1 MYENKT
7 VILKLGNLTEDSTTV
22 KKKKNQKSE
31 KSEFPRSFADE

>member
-22 KKKKNQKSE
+22 KKKKKKQ

>member
-22 KKKKNQKSE
+22 KKKKKSQNFRDHLQMN
-31 KSEFPRSFADE
+31 KK

>member
-22 KKKKNQKSE
+22 KKKQ

>member
-22 KKKKNQKSE
+22 KKKKNKSQNFRDHLQMN
-31 KSEFPRSFADE
+31 KK

>member
-1 MYENKT
+1 MYENKI

-22 KKKKNQKSE
+22 KKKKQ